1 MSGYLKTTCSI
12 ATLALVLAS
21 AGLGSSATAA
31 EDGARPAANP
41 LRNAYF
47 GDLHLHTSLSFDA
60 ASAGTKTMPEDSYKF
75 ARGETVEYLGQK
87 VHRNVPLDFLAVTDH
102 SEYLAV
108 IHDALDPN
116 GSLKG
121 TDWGKRISSMPLA
134 QIIHSFAQSGF
145 FNKEKPIPELTT
157 EKLLETNWQI
167 EVDAAQKYYEPG
179 KFTTFVAYEWSP
191 MPNGHHLHRCVIF
204 EGPKFPKRPFSS
216 LDSPKPEDLWKF
228 AERNRKEGINVL
240 LIPHNSNLSD
250 GLMFAYKDSYGNP
263 ITKAYAEERQMNE
276 PLAEIAQN
284 KGTSETRPEL
294 SPTDEFAG
302 FELLPLKVQGVVQEL
317 HGSYIRDA
325 YKRGLEIQSKVG
337 VNPFKLG
344 LVGDTDA
351 HSGISAT
358 EEDNF
363 PGALGNNDSQKDL
376 DTLFNKP
383 NPIMG
388 VPNTILTP
396 GGLTGVWAEENT
408 RESIFSALKRREV
421 FATSGGR
428 IRVRMFASFNYS
440 KGITEHKDWIKDAY
454 AKGVPMGAD
463 LPHAGSAPEKSPRFL
478 VWALKDPNSGNLDR
492 IQIVKVWYKNGESH
506 EHVYDAIWSGNRKPD
521 PKTGKVPPVGDT
533 VNVIKATYTNDIGA
547 VELKGEWTDPNFDP
561 GVSAIYYARVIEI
574 PTPRW
579 ADYLAARNGRTLPEG
594 TPAEH
599 QERAW
604 TSPIFYDPS

>member
-1 MSGYLKTTCSI
+1 MLSHPKTTCSI
-12 ATLALVLAS
+12 ASLALILAS
-21 AGLGSSATAA
+21 AGWASSALSA
-31 EDGARPAANP
+31 EATSQPAPNP
-41 LRNAYF
+41 ERNAYF

-60 ASAGTKTMPEDSYKF
+60 AAAGTNTLPEDSYKF
-75 ARGETVEYLGQK
+75 ARGDTVTYLGRK

-102 SEYLAV
+102 SEYLGIV
-108 IHDALDPN
+108 REVRDGN
-116 GSLKG
+116 GPLKD
-121 TDWGKRISSMPLA
+121 TDWGKRIASAPLQQVMRMLA
-134 QIIHSFAQSGF
+134 PSGF
-145 FNKEKPIPELTT
+145 FNSEKPIPEFTT
-157 EKLLETNWQI
+157 EKLLESNWQK

-204 EGPKFPKRPFSS
+204 EGPKYPKRPFSS

-228 AERNRKEGINVL
+228 AEKNRKEGINVL

-263 ITKAYAEERQMNE
+263 ISKAYAEERQKNE

-302 FELLPLKVQGVVQEL
+302 FELLPIKVQGVVQQL

-337 VNPFKLG
+337 VNPFKYG

-376 DTLFNKP
+376 NALFNKP
-383 NPIMG
+383 NPIMN

-396 GGLTGVWAEENT
+396 GALTGVWAEQNN
-408 RESIFSALKRREV
+408 RKSIFNALKRREV
-421 FATSGGR
+421 FATSGTR
-428 IRVRMFASFNYS
+428 MRVRFFGSFGYAN
-440 KGITEHKDWIKDAY
+440 GITGDKDWIKEAY

-463 LPHAGSAPEKSPRFL
+463 LPHAAGTKKRPHFL

-492 IQIVKVWYKNGESH
+492 IQIIKVWYKDGQSH
-506 EHVYDAIWSGNRKPD
+506 EKIYDVVWSGGRKPD
-521 PKTGKVPPVGDT
+521 PKTGKLPDVGNT
-533 VNVIKATYTNDIGA
+533 VNVQKATYTNNIGA
-547 VELKGEWTDPNFDP
+547 VQLKGEWSDPDFDP
-561 GVSAIYYARVIEI
+561 SVSAIYYARAIEI

-579 ADYLAARNGRTLPEG
+579 ADYLAAANNFPIPKG
-594 TPAEH
+594 TSVIH
-599 QERAW
+599 RERAW
-604 TSPIFYDPS
+604 TSPIFYDPR